1 MLKSKKLDFHTVCA
15 AAISVL
21 STAVV
26 TLPAVNDKSPI
37 LAMAVAF
44 LIGLPIYI
52 VFIKLVSKVN
62 INNDI
67 LKKAFLLLLSA
78 FVLYLV
84 AKSFHSVADYFSLA
98 VLPKT
103 PVLLILSAFFIL
115 VFYAAV
121 CGGDAVK
128 KFTLLGF
135 LAVAVIIFILA
146 VISFKNLEV
155 SLISRP
161 KFDADFFKTVAKY
174 IVIIFVFSSE
184 ILPFQKK
191 SGNSKG
197 FFKSTVLGIG
207 VGALLLTLVVANSVL
222 VFGENYS
229 GEMAF
234 PYSFAVSTFSLG
246 TLFTRL
252 DGFAYF
258 IIVTLNFLKGA
269 LCILSCEYLLSPFK
283 IKHRKTLLF
292 ILCLLSLLLSFLL

>member
-1 MLKSKKLDFHTVCA
+1 MFKSQKLDFHTVCA

-21 STAVV
+21 STAAV
-26 TLPAVNDKSPI
+26 TLPAANDKSPI
-37 LAMAVAF
+37 AAVIFAF

-52 VFIKLVSKVN
+52 IFIRLVSKISIDNGV
-62 INNDI
+62 
-67 LKKAFLLLLSA
+67 LKKTVSLLLSV
-78 FVLYLV
+78 FVLYLC
-84 AKSFHSVADYFSLA
+84 AKSFHTVAEYFSLA
-98 VLPKT
+98 VLTKT

-135 LAVAVIIFILA
+135 LAVAVLIIILA
-146 VISFKNLEV
+146 VISFKNLEL
-155 SLISRP
+155 SLVSRP
-161 KFDADFFKTVAKY
+161 KFSGNFFKTVAKY

-191 SGNSKG
+191 GGNKKE
-197 FFKSTVLGIG
+197 FLKSTVLGIG

-283 IKHRKTLLF
+283 IKQRKTLLF

>member
-15 AAISVL
+15 AAVSVL

-26 TLPAVNDKSPI
+26 TLPAANDKSPI
-37 LAMAVAF
+37 LAIPIAF

-52 VFIKLVSKVN
+52 VLINLASKVK
-62 INNDI
+62 INNDV
-67 LKKAFLLLLSA
+67 LKKTFSLLLSA
-78 FVLYLV
+78 FVLYLA
-84 AKSFHSVADYFSLA
+84 AKSFHTVADYFSLA

-103 PVLLILSAFFIL
+103 PILSAFFIL
-115 VFYAAV
+115 VFSAAV

-128 KFTLLGF
+128 QFTLLGF
-135 LAVAVIIFILA
+135 LSVAVLIFILA

-161 KFDADFFKTVAKY
+161 KFDGDFFKTVAKY
-174 IVIIFVFSSE
+174 TVIIFVFSSE

-191 SGNSKG
+191 GGNSKK
-197 FFKSTVLGIG
+197 FLKSMVLGIG
-207 VGALLLTLVVANSVL
+207 VGALILTMVVANSVL

-229 GEMAF
+229 CEMAF

-258 IIVTLNFLKGA
+258 IILTLNFLKCA

-283 IKHRKTLLF
+283 IALRKTLLF
-292 ILCLLSLLLSFLL
+292 ILCLLSLLLSLLL